1 MSAAG
6 RKHRKAAGRY
16 RMAEAL
22 READKAVAGVI
33 GVEGDEDL
41 VMKGSVLYI
50 VPRVLPGMADE
61 LAEAIARRRRATL
74 DGRCECGGRRHTGN
88 SRPGHLMGGTFL
100 HEEDCPAHDRAIAAL
115 VLRTGWRWSA

>member
-16 RMAEAL
+16 RMSEKL
-22 READKAVAGVI
+22 READKAVAVVI

-41 VMKGSVLYI
+41 VLKGSVLYI

-74 DGRCECGGRRHTGN
+74 DGQCECGGRRHTGG
-88 SRPGHLMGGTFL
+88 RVARGGMGTFL
-100 HEEDCPAHDRAIAAL
+100 HEESCSAHDRAIKAL
-115 VLRTGWRWSA
+115 VESTGWRWSA